1 MSPDNSQTN
10 NSNPE
15 AAAEMN
21 QALPPATASET
32 GLDHEPKPENYSISA
47 GIGPAIGRI
56 AFILSLAILTI
67 IILYPI
73 FLMFRISVSSPSD
86 IFRPFAEKNLIF
98 PEEALTLEHW
108 RNVYT
113 SGLLF
118 PALFKSLLVATLVTL
133 FSVLI
138 AAPAS
143 YVIARIGDKRLKYM
157 FITSLFVSRVFPEAA
172 IALPIS
178 IRFLSWNLL
187 DTSMGLILA
196 HMIRVLPYVAW
207 ILVGTFEAIPR
218 SLEEASFV
226 DGAGRIR
233 TLTRIVF
240 PLSIPGV
247 AVAAM
252 LVWLESWNEF
262 TYALYLTVSE
272 NTLPLQTY
280 YYINRGGIFNSAAYA
295 TIITVPVIILTFI
308 LQRHIKSGMLS
319 GGVK

>member
-1 MSPDNSQTN
+1 
-10 NSNPE
+10 
-15 AAAEMN
+15 MN
-21 QALPPATASET
+21 KDLIKKVFFNAS
-32 GLDHEPKPENYSISA
+32 LLIVSA
-47 GIGPAIGRI
+47 
-56 AFILSLAILTI
+56 

-73 FLMFRISVSSPSD
+73 FLMIKISLSQPGD
-86 IFRPFAEKNLIF
+86 IFEKFTQKNLIW
-98 PEEALTLEHW
+98 PKLGLTIEHW
-108 RNVYT
+108 KNVYN

-118 PALFKSLLVATLVTL
+118 PSLIKSLKTATVVTFIAVLV
-133 FSVLI
+133 

-143 YVIARIGDKRLKYM
+143 YVISRIGNKKIKYL
-157 FITSLFVSRVFPEAA
+157 FIISLFISRVFPEVA

-178 IRFLSWNLL
+178 VRFLSWNLI
-187 DTSMGLILA
+187 DTTLGLVLA
-196 HMIRVLPYVAW
+196 HLIKVLPYVAW
-207 ILVGTFEAIPR
+207 ILVGTFEAIPK

-226 DGAGRIR
+226 DGAGRVK
-233 TLTRIVF
+233 TLFNIIF
-240 PLSIPGV
+240 PLSLPGIS
-247 AVAAM
+247 VAAM

-308 LQRHIKSGMLS
+308 LQRYIKSGMLS